1 MNERMYSRA
10 SRIEKSFLGIS
21 NPLMTGMGLS
31 YMCIALWAPIT
42 TFSLKPRPVNSQRS
56 CSLSTVHTERD
67 LPILREMIDRPG
79 LETIEQA
86 VDSKLQNNAN
96 LARQVKMFLCHRY
109 SGKKLSE
116 IGARFGVS
124 ESAVTQASR
133 RMRDK
138 QHKDKK
144 IEKLILKIGKK
155 LPLSIAMFLYDP
167 DVFIVSLVC
176 LVIWSNETE
185 QMDEVDST
193 HEGVQYR
200 LGSKKEEG
208 PRMINRKSST

>member
-1 MNERMYSRA
+1 
-10 SRIEKSFLGIS
+10 
-21 NPLMTGMGLS
+21 
-31 YMCIALWAPIT
+31 
-42 TFSLKPRPVNSQRS
+42 
-56 CSLSTVHTERD
+56 
-67 LPILREMIDRPG
+67 MIDRPG